1 MDFTANSDHEA
12 IRASVRELMKGFPD
26 SYWAQ
31 KDEEH
36 AFPHEFYDAFAAAG
50 FLGTVIPEEYGGSGL
65 GILEAGIVLSE
76 VAASGAAM
84 NGASAV
90 HISIFGINPVIKHGS
105 EDMKRASLPRLVNGD
120 MHVCFSVSE
129 PDLGTDISRIRTF
142 ARRDGDHYVI
152 NGRKTW
158 LTKAAESEKV
168 LMLTRTKPIEE
179 SRNGYEG
186 LTLFFT
192 DLQKDAVDIRP
203 IKKMGRNAVTS
214 NEVAIDNMRVP
225 ASDRVGEEGQGFK
238 LLLDGL
244 NPERILVAFEAVGVG
259 RAALRSAVAYARDRV
274 VFGRP
279 IGQNQAVQFPL
290 ADIAMRLDAA
300 ELMTMKAAW
309 LYDNGL
315 PCGPEAA
322 MAKFLAGE
330 AAFQAADRAMQTH
343 GGFGYASEYNVERYF
358 REARML
364 RFTPISENMILAYLS
379 EHVLKL
385 PKSY

>member
-12 IRASVRELMKGFPD
+12 IRTSVRELMKAFPD
-26 SYWAQ
+26 SYWAD
-31 KDEEH
+31 KDEAH

-65 GILEAGIVLSE
+65 GIVEAGIVLSE

-105 EDMKRASLPRLVNGD
+105 EAMKRAALPRLVSGD

-129 PDLGTDISRIRTF
+129 PDLGTDISRIRTV
-142 ARRDGDHYVI
+142 ARREGDEYVI

-168 LMLTRTKPIEE
+168 LILTRTKPIEE

-192 DLQKDAVDIRP
+192 DLQKHAVDIRP

-225 ASDRVGEEGQGFK
+225 ATDRVGEEGQGFK

-259 RAALRSAVAYARDRV
+259 RAALRCAVNYARERV